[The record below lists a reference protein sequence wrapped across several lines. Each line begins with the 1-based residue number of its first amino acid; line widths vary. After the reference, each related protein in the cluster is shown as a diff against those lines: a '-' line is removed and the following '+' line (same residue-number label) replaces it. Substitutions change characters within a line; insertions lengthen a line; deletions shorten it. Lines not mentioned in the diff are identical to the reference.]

1 MFSYYLLEGLS
12 VPSLISY
19 FYNLPLNSFVRKSLY
34 HLEKFFAFVI
44 AIILLMFITESW
56 PQFMG
61 LYILLA
67 LAVNARNIESKLSQQ
82 KYNETYCRIAYRA

>member
-1 MFSYYLLEGLS
+1 MFLQS
-12 VPSLISY
+12 SLKQ
-19 FYNLPLNSFVRKSLY
+19 FCKKKSL